1 MIRSQFGRMRLV
13 AGIVAALSMLGA
25 SQALGA
31 GFALQ
36 EQSASGMGN
45 AFAGGAAAAE
55 DASSMSVNPATLSK
69 YASPQVVLGV
79 HFITPSFK
87 FHDDGSQPA
96 AFQPLGSSGGDG
108 GSTNVVPNIYLAVP
122 INRDFTFGLGVNVP
136 FGLVTEYDD
145 DFLGRFQGI
154 KSKVETIN
162 VNPALSWRVNDE
174 FTLGVGVNWQHIK
187 ADFTSM
193 VNYSGA
199 LAQAAQTAAA
209 QGLISPDLV
218 PTIIGATSGPQSKTT
233 VDASDSA
240 WGWNVGA
247 LWDLNPDTRIGI
259 AYRAP
264 IKYSA
269 SGNVNF
275 DNPTPSVPPA
285 LAPVVG
291 LLAQQ
296 VNAVALYD
304 GGIHANIKLPDQAHL
319 SIFQTLNDRWDWMA
333 DLQWTGW
340 STLKDLTFVRTTGP
354 VLQSTP
360 ENFDDTWRF
369 AVGANYKYNDQW
381 KFRGGVAFDQ
391 TPVNDTDRT
400 VRLPDGDRTWLSAG
414 LRYSLTKQLKFDLG
428 FSYIFIDRPSID
440 QNAGN
445 AAQYGLVK
453 GHYDADV
460 VIVSGQMVY
469 SF

>member
-1 MIRSQFGRMRLV
+1 MIPSHFGRTRV
-13 AGIVAALSMLGA
+13 AAGVVAALSL
-25 SQALGA
+25 LGA
-31 GFALQ
+31 GHALGSAFALQ

-45 AFAGGAAAAE
+45 AFAAGAASTE

-69 YASPQVVLGV
+69 YATPQVVLGV

-87 FHDDGSQPA
+87 FHDEGSQPA
-96 AFQPLGSSGGDG
+96 AFQPLGGAGGDG
-108 GSTNVVPNIYLAVP
+108 GSTNVVPNLYLAVP
-122 INRDFTFGLGVNVP
+122 INHDLAFGLGVNVP
-136 FGLVTEYDD
+136 FGLVTEYDS
-145 DFLGRFQGI
+145 DFIGRFQGI
-154 KSKVETIN
+154 KSDVETIN
-162 VNPALSWRVNDE
+162 VNPALSWKVNDQ
-174 FTLGVGVNWQHIK
+174 FAVGVGVNWQRIK
-187 ADFTSM
+187 ANFTSM

-199 LAQAAQTAAA
+199 LAQAAQTAAG
-209 QGLISPDLV
+209 QGLIPPESV
-218 PTIIGATSGPQSKTT
+218 PAIIASTAGLQSKSS

-240 WGWNVGA
+240 WGWNIGA
-247 LWDLNPDTRIGI
+247 LWDVNPDTRIGV
-259 AYRAP
+259 AYRSP
-264 IKYSA
+264 VKYGA

-296 VNAVALYD
+296 VNAVALYN
-304 GGIHANIKLPDQAHL
+304 GGIHSDIKLPDTANL
-319 SIFQTLNDRWDWMA
+319 SIFQTINDRWDWMA

-391 TPVNDTDRT
+391 SPVNNTDRT

-428 FSYIFIDRPSID
+428 LSYIFIDKPGID
-440 QNAGN
+440 QNEGST
-445 AAQYGLVK
+445 AQNGLVK
-453 GHYDADV
+453 GHYDANV